1 MKESMK
7 KLSAEE
13 FAAEIVRLSKLP
25 LLTVDQASCYFHIG
39 ITKLYKLVKE
49 PQHDFVVKNGS
60 KHLIDREKFTE
71 FLRSNRE
78 V

>member
-25 LLTVDQASCYFHIG
+25 LLTVDQASCYYHIG

-49 PQHDFVVKNGS
+49 PHDFVVKNGS

-71 FLRSNRE
+71 FLRQNRE